1 MGGES
6 LLMLDWLANPEVP
19 LEIHASG
26 DSALIDVRHCTPTM
40 YVFSIIASYI
50 LTTYMQPIETL

>member
-26 DSALIDVRHCTPTM
+26 DSAKGIIDGRLQFNLLQYDVDL
-40 YVFSIIASYI
+40 V
-50 LTTYMQPIETL
+50 